1 MGCVHHP
8 GIWGRGITPLQLPSY
23 QRPSRSRP
31 LIPDGFRH
39 FEGTARSILVYTAFP
54 CSDYYAPSDSP
65 LRHRA
70 FVRRFPL
77 TTSPLLLASAEEPP
91 VFRME
96 DSNRTL

>member
-23 QRPSRSRP
+23 QRPSRSRS

-54 CSDYYAPSDSP
+54 CSDYYAPSVTSCGIGVSLGSP
-65 LRHRA
+65 LPTLHSPSHP
-70 FVRRFPL
+70 VRKL
-77 TTSPLLLASAEEPP
+77 P
-91 VFRME
+91 VFIMK
-96 DSNRTL
+96 DSNGML